1 MSQWPS
7 LLAGYEAAEPL
18 PTTKNPDGKSLYNPP
33 GPRSAAYDD
42 FPKPI
47 DPSNNGFDF
56 HIYYMPS
63 VPTQAQYAKELHE
76 CIRREFPELRIYR
89 LWDKA
94 VGPHPTAMFEV
105 NTFNPHQ
112 TGTLFSW
119 LVVNRGPCEP
129 ILDNALDAVGNTP
142 LIRLDK
148 IATEEGL
155 KCNLL
160 GKLEFVSAG
169 GSVKDRIAKAMVLA
183 AEKEGKLIPGKSI
196 VIEPTSGN
204 TGIGLAMACAIKEKE
219 ALLRALGAEV
229 IRTPDEEPWDS
240 PRSHIGVAQRLQREI
255 EHGIILDQYRNEN
268 NPLAHE
274 YTTGPEIIASVVST
288 PSTSSRP
295 SSMKV
300 DAFIGSAGTGGTIT
314 GVSRALKKTHN
325 PDCIV
330 VGVDPI
336 GSVLAFP
343 DNLNGP
349 NEGKPYVVEGIG
361 YDFIPAVLSRDV
373 ADVNHWVKTSD
384 EDAFKAVRT
393 LMRKE
398 GLLVGGSSG
407 SALSG
412 ALAWLKTEQGR
423 IIAETEGLNVI
434 VLLPDGIRNYMS
446 KEWFLKSAFSDERSD
461 LAVRISGILAQEEG
475 KPVQRSIL

>member
-1 MSQWPS
+1 M
-7 LLAGYEAAEPL
+7 EF
-18 PTTKNPDGKSLYNPP
+18 T
-33 GPRSAAYDD
+33 PR
-42 FPKPI
+42 
-47 DPSNNGFDF
+47 
-56 HIYYMPS
+56 
-63 VPTQAQYAKELHE
+63 
-76 CIRREFPELRIYR
+76 R
-89 LWDKA
+89 
-94 VGPHPTAMFEV
+94 
-105 NTFNPHQ
+105 
-112 TGTLFSW
+112 
-119 LVVNRGPCEP
+119 

-183 AEKEGKLIPGKSI
+183 AEKEGKLIPGKSV

-204 TGIGLAMACAIKEKE
+204 TGIGLAMACAIKGYSVVITMPKKMSLEKE
-219 ALLRALGAEV
+219 ALLRALGAQV
-229 IRTPDEEPWDS
+229 VRTPDEEPWDS

-255 EHGIILDQYRNEN
+255 EHGIILDQYRNVH

-300 DAFIGSAGTGGTIT
+300 DAFIGAAGTGGTIT

-325 PDCIV
+325 SDCIV

-336 GSVLAFP
+336 GSVLAVP
-343 DNLNGP
+343 NDLNLSG
-349 NEGKPYVVEGIG
+349 EGKPYVIEGIG
-361 YDFIPAVLSRDV
+361 YDFIPDVLSRDV
-373 ADVNHWVKTSD
+373 ADVTHWVKTSD
-384 EDAFKAVRT
+384 EEAFKAVQS

-412 ALAWLKTEQGR
+412 ALSWLKTEQGR
-423 IIAETEGLNVI
+423 RIAETEGLNVV
-434 VLLPDGIRNYMS
+434 VLLADGIRNYMS
-446 KEWFLKSAFSDERSD
+446 KEWFLKSAFSVEHSD
-461 LAVRISGILAQEEG
+461 LATRISGILAQGEIE
-475 KPVQRSIL
+475 PVQQSSL

>member
-1 MSQWPS
+1 M
-7 LLAGYEAAEPL
+7 EF
-18 PTTKNPDGKSLYNPP
+18 T
-33 GPRSAAYDD
+33 PR
-42 FPKPI
+42 
-47 DPSNNGFDF
+47 
-56 HIYYMPS
+56 
-63 VPTQAQYAKELHE
+63 
-76 CIRREFPELRIYR
+76 R
-89 LWDKA
+89 
-94 VGPHPTAMFEV
+94 
-105 NTFNPHQ
+105 
-112 TGTLFSW
+112 
-119 LVVNRGPCEP
+119 

-142 LIRLDK
+142 VIRLDK
-148 IATEEGL
+148 IAAEQGL

-183 AEKEGKLIPGKSI
+183 AEKEGKLIPGKSV

-204 TGIGLAMACAIKEKE
+204 TGIGLAMACAIKGYSVVITMPKKMSLEKE
-219 ALLRALGAEV
+219 ALLRALGAQV

-240 PRSHIGVAQRLQREI
+240 PRSHIGVASRLQREI
-255 EHGIILDQYRNEN
+255 EHGIILDQYRNVN

-288 PSTSSRP
+288 PSTRTRP

-300 DAFIGSAGTGGTIT
+300 DAFVAGAGTGGTIT

-325 PDCIV
+325 ADCIV

-336 GSVLAFP
+336 GSILAVP
-343 DNLNGP
+343 NSLNISG
-349 NEGKPYVVEGIG
+349 EGKPYVVEGIG
-361 YDFIPAVLSRDV
+361 YDFIPDVLSRDD
-373 ADVNHWVKTSD
+373 ANVNHWVKTSD
-384 EDAFKAVRT
+384 EDAFKAVQA

-423 IIAETEGLNVI
+423 KVAGTEGLNVV

-446 KEWFLKSAFSDERSD
+446 KEWFLKNAFQTEHSD
-461 LAVRISGILAQEEG
+461 LATRISGILAQEEIM
-475 KPVQRSIL
+475 PVQQANL

>member
-1 MSQWPS
+1 ME
-7 LLAGYEAAEPL
+7 L
-18 PTTKNPDGKSLYNPP
+18 T
-33 GPRSAAYDD
+33 PR
-42 FPKPI
+42 
-47 DPSNNGFDF
+47 
-56 HIYYMPS
+56 
-63 VPTQAQYAKELHE
+63 
-76 CIRREFPELRIYR
+76 R
-89 LWDKA
+89 
-94 VGPHPTAMFEV
+94 
-105 NTFNPHQ
+105 
-112 TGTLFSW
+112 
-119 LVVNRGPCEP
+119 

-148 IATEEGL
+148 IAAEHGL

-183 AEKEGKLIPGKSI
+183 AEKEGKLIPGKSV

-204 TGIGLAMACAIKEKE
+204 TGIGLAMACAIKGYSVVITMPKKMSLEKE
-219 ALLRALGAEV
+219 ALLRALGAQV

-240 PRSHIGVAQRLQREI
+240 PRSHIGVACRLQREI
-255 EHGIILDQYRNEN
+255 EHGIILDQYRNIN

-288 PSTSSRP
+288 PSTRTRP

-300 DAFIGSAGTGGTIT
+300 DAFVAGAGTGGTVT

-325 PDCIV
+325 ADCIV
-330 VGVDPI
+330 VGIDPI
-336 GSVLAFP
+336 GSILALP
-343 DNLNGP
+343 NSLNIDG
-349 NEGKPYVVEGIG
+349 EGKPYVVEGIG
-361 YDFIPAVLSRDV
+361 YDFIPDVLSRDV
-373 ADVNHWVKTSD
+373 PDVNHWVKTSD
-384 EDAFKAVRT
+384 EDAFKAVQA

-412 ALAWLKTEQGR
+412 ALAWFETEQGR
-423 IIAETEGLNVI
+423 KVGGTEGLNVV

-446 KEWFLKSAFSDERSD
+446 KEWFLKNAFQTEHSD
-461 LAVRISGILAQEEG
+461 LATRISGILAQEEIV
-475 KPVQRSIL
+475 PVQKANL